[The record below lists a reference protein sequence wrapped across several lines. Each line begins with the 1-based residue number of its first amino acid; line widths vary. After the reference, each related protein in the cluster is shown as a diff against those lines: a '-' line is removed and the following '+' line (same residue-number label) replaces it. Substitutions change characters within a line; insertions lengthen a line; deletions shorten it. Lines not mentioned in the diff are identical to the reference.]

1 MAKKPKVPAG
11 DVAEKPRLDLDKAED
26 ELEPATDPDNDA
38 DPEGDEGQSDDEII
52 ADAKAYL
59 QFCLD
64 TDNGNR
70 AQAVNDLQFLNG
82 DQWDSQ
88 AKRARERD
96 GRPCLT
102 INKLPTFLHQVTN
115 DQRQN
120 VCSIKVSPV
129 DDKADVEVAKIMQGT
144 IRHIEYASNA
154 DIAYDTAVNSAAA
167 IGQGYFRLITDY
179 CRPDS
184 FDQEIKFKRIRNPL
198 TVYFDPA
205 SEEPD
210 GSDAKRCMITGKVS
224 KGQFQRE
231 NPGAQVTTEGFAA
244 GIGDKGIAEWIWDD
258 FIRVA
263 EFYRIEYTPDTLIE
277 LTNGEVGYQ
286 SKLLEMP
293 PGVSIAR
300 SRPTQ
305 RQKLMWYKL
314 TAIEVLERT
323 EIMCQWIPVF
333 PIYGDEIDIDGKVYR
348 SGLVRNAKDPARMY
362 NYWMTSATEEVA
374 LRTKTPFI
382 GAEGQ
387 FEGYEEDW
395 SQANVRSLPY
405 LEYKPTMLDGALA
418 PPPQRQQMTD
428 VPIGVLR
435 MSEHANDNIKATT
448 GLFDSSLGA
457 RGTATSGIQERA
469 QQRQGDLA
477 NFHYTDNRNRSVRQ
491 AGRCLISMIP
501 HYYDA
506 PRIVRVMG
514 EDGKIEFAEIN
525 KPLPPEEQKP
535 DPKTGAIKT
544 ILNDMTVG
552 EYDLTVS
559 VGPSYNTLRQ
569 EAAESMT
576 AIGEK
581 WPKLMDI
588 AGDKVIRAM
597 DWPGADDIADR
608 VKRSI
613 PPALLGDEA
622 EGADDE
628 TPMVQTPRGPIP
640 LEQAAQ
646 MLEEMDQQIQQIGK
660 ELDGAKSGLEKARID
675 AESRERVA
683 EINAVSRSDVE
694 ELKGVIQLLVAKLN
708 PPPVLVADALTQGD
722 GAKPA
727 GSQPVD
733 QGPASAGS
741 PLESVPPDAEMTAP
755 PPAASLNGMNGAAPP
770 QGVA

>member
-1 MAKKPKVPAG
+1 MAKRPQTADAPIEPKVQAN
-11 DVAEKPRLDLDKAED
+11 
-26 ELEPATDPDNDA
+26 EPPDAPDTDDPDA
-38 DPEGDEGQSDDEII
+38 DQGQSDAEII
-52 ADAKAYL
+52 KDAKDYL
-59 QFCLD
+59 QFCID
-64 TDNGNR
+64 ADNGNR
-70 AQAVNDLQFLNG
+70 AAAVNDLEFLNG
-82 DQWDSQ
+82 EQWDTT
-88 AKRARERD
+88 ARRARELD

-120 VCSIKVSPV
+120 VCSIKISPV
-129 DDKADVEVAKIMQGT
+129 DDKADVEVAKIMQGL
-144 IRHIEYASNA
+144 IRHIEYSSNA

-184 FDQEIKFKRIRNPL
+184 FDQEIKFKRSRNAL
-198 TVYFDPA
+198 NVYFDPA

-210 GSDAKRCMITGKVS
+210 GSDAKRCMITGKMP

-231 NPGAQVTTEGFAA
+231 NPGAQVTTDGFPT
-244 GIGDKGIAEWIWDD
+244 GTGDKGIAQWIWDD

-263 EFYRIEYTPDTLIE
+263 EFYRLEYTPDTLIE
-277 LTNGEVGYQ
+277 LTNGETGYKSQ
-286 SKLLEMP
+286 LLEMP

-305 RQKLMWYKL
+305 RQKVMWYKL

-323 EIMCQWIPVF
+323 EIKCQWIPVF

-387 FEGYEEDW
+387 FEGYESDW
-395 SQANVRSLPY
+395 NQANVRSLPY
-405 LEYKPTMLDGALA
+405 LEYKPVDLNGNLA
-418 PPPQRQQMTD
+418 PPPQRQPMTD

-457 RGTATSGIQERA
+457 RGTATSGVQERA

-525 KPLPPEEQKP
+525 KPIPEGQQKP
-535 DPKTGAIKT
+535 DESGAIKT

-581 WPKLMDI
+581 WPKLMDF

-597 DWPGADDIADR
+597 DWPGADGIADR

-613 PPALLGDEA
+613 PPAILGDEA
-622 EGADDE
+622 NDEDADA
-628 TPMVQTPRGPIP
+628 PMVQTPRGPIP

-646 MLEEMDQQIQQIGK
+646 MLEEMDQQIQQMGA
-660 ELDGAKSGLEKARID
+660 ELKDATSGLEKARID
-675 AESRERVA
+675 ADSRERVA

-694 ELKGVIQLLVAKLN
+694 ELKGVIQLLVAKLT
-708 PPPVLVADALTQGD
+708 PPPVLVEDALTKGD
-722 GAKPA
+722 GA
-727 GSQPVD
+727 
-733 QGPASAGS
+733 
-741 PLESVPPDAEMTAP
+741 E
-755 PPAASLNGMNGAAPP
+755 PAAAQTANGAAPIPP
-770 QGVA
+770 QQEAASTPPGAIQ